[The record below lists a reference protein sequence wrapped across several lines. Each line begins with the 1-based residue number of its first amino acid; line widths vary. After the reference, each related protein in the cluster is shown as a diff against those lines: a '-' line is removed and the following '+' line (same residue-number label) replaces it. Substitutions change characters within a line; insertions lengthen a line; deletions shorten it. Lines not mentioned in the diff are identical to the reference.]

1 MQFFKLFSERQKQ
14 LRGEVPDVY
23 QYDTIPGELR
33 VQVIHLW
40 EAALGKLHHN
50 YPGNCLPI
58 IVGEAYESIHK
69 VLCYH
74 YGEFSLGDS
83 HHSDF
88 DSVCKFLV
96 ETEDTEKAIDVIEVS
111 FKYIDEHVRNNL
123 NRFSKREFNPN
134 GAINA
139 LNYWFRERG
148 VGYQYE
154 SGQIV
159 RVDSEFIHS
168 EVVKPA
174 LKMLSG
180 PMYQGANNE
189 FLKAHEHYR
198 AKRYEECM
206 NECYKAFESCIKA
219 ICDKRGWPYGDKDGL
234 KNLIDIVYGEG
245 LIPSSMQSYFSSL
258 RGTLESGAST
268 LRNRH
273 SGHGQGSKII
283 TVPEH
288 VAAYVLHLTA
298 SNILFLAK
306 ADEEM
311 K

>member
-1 MQFFKLFSERQKQ
+1 MPIHDIFSKRQKR
-14 LRGEVPDVY
+14 LRGELPDVY
-23 QYDTIPGELR
+23 QYDTIPHRLR
-33 VQVIHLW
+33 VQVTHIW
-40 EAALGKLHHN
+40 QDTLGEPGDDYFNSK
-50 YPGNCLPI
+50 YPGPTR
-58 IVGEAYESIHK
+58 AYKYIHD
-69 VLCYH
+69 VLSRE
-74 YGEFSLGDS
+74 YGERRLSGPYD
-83 HHSDF
+83 SDF
-88 DSVCKFLV
+88 ESVGNFFIGTD
-96 ETEDTEKAIDVIEVS
+96 ETEKAIDVIEIS
-111 FKYIDEHVRNNL
+111 FECIDEYFRDNPHMFNSSTSPNESITEL
-123 NRFSKREFNPN
+123 NHRFQEH
-134 GAINA
+134 
-139 LNYWFRERG
+139 G
-148 VGYQYE
+148 VGYRYE
-154 SGQIV
+154 SGQII

-168 EVVKPA
+168 EVVKPT
-174 LKMLSG
+174 LGMLSNT
-180 PMYQGANNE
+180 MYEGTNDE

-234 KNLIDIVYGEG
+234 KNLIDIVYDEG

-258 RGTLESGAST
+258 KGTLESGAST

-311 K
+311 R